1 MAVTAKMY
9 GTPVKNQYNGTAVVD
24 FDTDEIKCSL
34 HTATYTPNQ
43 DTDAFWNV
51 ATNEIT
57 GTGYTA
63 GGKKL
68 TSPTVTY
75 EAGTNEIR
83 CDAADIEWTA
93 STFTARYAVF
103 YKNTGTSSTSPVV
116 SYIDF
121 GENVTVTAGTFKITL
136 GAEGVFKLTV
146 S

>member
-9 GTPVKNQYNGTAVVD
+9 GTPVKNQYSGTAVNW
-24 FDTDEIKCSL
+24 TSDEFKCSL

-43 DTDAFWNV
+43 DTDTFWNV

-68 TSPTVTY
+68 TSPTATY
-75 EAGTNEIR
+75 EAGTNESR
-83 CDAADIEWTA
+83 FDAADIEWTA
-93 STFTARYAVF
+93 ATFTARYAVI
-103 YKNTGTSSTSPVV
+103 YKNTGTSSTSPLIA
-116 SYIDF
+116 YIDF
-121 GENVTVTAGTFKITL
+121 GENVTVTSGTFKITL
-136 GAEGVFKLTV
+136 GAEGVFKVTE